1 MRVRRNLLHN
11 TKRLDEALLHPLDI
25 TSWLFWVT
33 IVVIIKFLRLVILY
47 ILVHGDK
54 QGVSTKCT
62 SCLLHGD
69 KAFQVGIHLDE
80 IVSLSG
86 KFDSRKSIELA

>member
-25 TSWLFWVT
+25 TSWFFWVT
-33 IVVIIKFLRLVILY
+33 IVVIIKFLRLVMLY
-47 ILVHGDK
+47 ILV
-54 QGVSTKCT
+54 
-62 SCLLHGD
+62 HGD